1 MIRARWMSDDKSSLA
16 TLAESFGVSIERV
29 RQIEQ
34 AALKKLKQLASEE

>member
-1 MIRARWMSDDKSSLA
+1 LA